1 MKCSNTNG
9 KDVVIFNESDFKF
22 LFWGILN
29 EYLSQWK
36 YYFKNYFEMLMDSY
50 DFSCM
55 EVNINGKVYKIE
67 NEKDFVKLI
76 KELYPNFVEKLIEI
90 AKKEL

>member
-1 MKCSNTNG
+1 
-9 KDVVIFNESDFKF
+9 
-22 LFWGILN
+22 LFWGILD

-36 YYFKNYFEMLMDSY
+36 YYFEDYFEMLMDGY